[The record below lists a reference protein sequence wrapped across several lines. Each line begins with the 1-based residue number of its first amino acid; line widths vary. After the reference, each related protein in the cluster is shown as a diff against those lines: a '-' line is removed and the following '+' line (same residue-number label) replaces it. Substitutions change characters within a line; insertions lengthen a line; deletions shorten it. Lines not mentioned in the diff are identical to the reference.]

1 MVAGFKRQK
10 KKYDFSEEK
19 NDIVKYNPIFDYSNL
34 ELEIQDKDKL
44 ISLEKKIVNEGAKI
58 GEIACKIGESLE
70 LAREVFKKY
79 STEENDPNSFVTW
92 YFSLGLNKDQVYLFR
107 GRYNL
112 SLEYPNYLN
121 NILSLSN
128 RAIKETINKKTP
140 KELKEK
146 VVKGGIITGKAIVEE
161 RNILEKIRF
170 SSVLE
175 KEESEIIEAEIIE
188 TKEEKIIVIDKELSY
203 LEKDIKERE
212 KNLKKLYIQKEDFLK
227 KKDNLQNGLY
237 M

>member
-1 MVAGFKRQK
+1 VAGFKREK
-10 KKYDFSEEK
+10 KTYDFSKEK
-19 NDIVKYNPIFDYSNL
+19 NEIVKYNPIFDYSNL

-44 ISLEKKIVNEGAKI
+44 ISLEKKIVNEGSKI

-112 SLEYPNYLN
+112 SLEYPDYLN
-121 NILSLSN
+121 NIISLSN
-128 RAIKETINKKTP
+128 RAVKETINKKTP

-146 VVKGGIITGKAIVEE
+146 VVKGEIITGKAIVEE
-161 RNILEKIRF
+161 RKILDNIRI

-175 KEESEIIEAEIIE
+175 KEELEIIEAEIIE
-188 TKEEKIIVIDKELSY
+188 NEEEKIMVIDKELSY

-227 KKDNLQNGLY
+227 EKENLLKGEY
-237 M
+237 I

>member
-1 MVAGFKRQK
+1 MVAGFKREK

-19 NDIVKYNPIFDYSNL
+19 NEVVKYNPIFDYSNL

-70 LAREVFKKY
+70 SARTVFKKY
-79 STEENDPNSFVTW
+79 STDENDPNSFVSW

-128 RAIKETINKKTP
+128 RAVKETINKKTP

-146 VVKGGIITGKAIVEE
+146 VVKGEIITGKAIVEE
-161 RNILEKIRF
+161 RKNLDNIKISSALEK
-170 SSVLE
+170 V
-175 KEESEIIEAEIIE
+175 ESEIIEAEIVE
-188 TKEEKIIVIDKELSY
+188 TKEEKIVSIDKELSY

-212 KNLKKLYIQKEDFLK
+212 KNLKKLYIQKEEFLK
-227 KKDNLQNGLY
+227 KRESFLQE
-237 M
+237 